1 MTGSDVVAAVVV
13 VDVVVDVTD
22 DVVFVVDVPVDAD
35 GDVAAH
41 LVSYV
46 CKSYLLN
53 LEAFSEDP
61 CAGESAG
68 VGGWVYVECVDG
80 GRWSVGNTG
89 HLAHNAPLIPENHD
103 DGEDGNVFD
112 PNSLVLHHLQF
123 CCSSAAVVVD
133 VVVYAAVVAAVD
145 VVVVDA
151 VVVGAVVVGAVA
163 VSLGTSPTDCQVQ
176 LHSLCQRRLH

>member
-22 DVVFVVDVPVDAD
+22 DVEFVVDAPVDAD
-35 GDVAAH
+35 GDVAADQ
-41 LVSYV
+41 VSYV

-80 GRWSVGNTG
+80 GRWSVEEWSVGNTG
-89 HLAHNAPLIPENHD
+89 HLAHNAPLIPENRD

-123 CCSSAAVVVD
+123 CCSSAVVVVD

-145 VVVVDA
+145 VVAVD
-151 VVVGAVVVGAVA
+151 AVVVGAVA
-163 VSLGTSPTDCQVQ
+163 VSLGTSPTDCPVQ
-176 LHSLCQRRLH
+176 LHSLCQRRQH

>member
-1 MTGSDVVAAVVV
+1 MTGSDVVAAVVVV

-22 DVVFVVDVPVDAD
+22 DVEFVVDAPVDAD
-35 GDVAAH
+35 GDVAADQ
-41 LVSYV
+41 VSYV

-68 VGGWVYVECVDG
+68 VDG
-80 GRWSVGNTG
+80 GRWSVEEWSVVNKG
-89 HLAHNAPLIPENHD
+89 HLAHNAPLIPENRD

-112 PNSLVLHHLQF
+112 PNSLVLHHSQF
-123 CCSSAAVVVD
+123 CCSSAVVVVD

-145 VVVVDA
+145 VD
-151 VVVGAVVVGAVA
+151 AVVVGAVA
-163 VSLGTSPTDCQVQ
+163 VSSGTSPTDCPVQ
-176 LHSLCQRRLH
+176 LHSLCQRRQH